1 MLRTL
6 LHRPIAVTMSLIAI
20 VTLGVLAFQ
29 RIPMSLMPD
38 IDVPRIVV
46 QMSAQGSS
54 AREIEQQIVTPMRQQ
69 LSQVAGMKSIESTSR
84 TDAGVITLTFDPGS
98 DMSLLFIE
106 VNEKIDRAM
115 SNMPKELERPK
126 AMKIG
131 AMDIPAFYVDITG
144 GKPEQTSRL
153 VRNVISKRIEQL
165 PEVAMVDYSGMVGT
179 QITILPDELKMR
191 ALGISNSDIE
201 NLISQNNIVLS
212 ALSVRNGIYRYSIH
226 FDSQIIS
233 VHDIEDLYL
242 QTEGRLIQLKDICK
256 VEETAAERKGIVTS
270 NGENA
275 ITMAV
280 IKQSD
285 AQMSSLQNK
294 VDTLMAQLGNDYPEL
309 KFNITRDQTQLLSYS
324 MNNLEWNLVLG
335 IIMASVVLFLFIG
348 GWRLPLLVVIS
359 IPLSLILTLLCFY
372 LLGISLNIISL
383 SGLILGVGMIVD
395 NAIIVIDNIRQKSP
409 QGPSPRPLPSPPEG
423 SRRFSISEY
432 VSGRG
437 KSQFSCGEP
446 SVGSSLPTGEGG
458 GRGTS
463 FIISA
468 VHEVIMP
475 MLSSV
480 LTTCSVFIP
489 LIFLSGTA
497 GALFYDQAMG
507 ISIALFCSL
516 AVASMVVPVYY
527 FLLCKND
534 NSQKTKEE
542 RRKVNDWLTR
552 YYERGMKFTLRH
564 AKQMVVFFSLCI
576 VIIVV
581 LFPFLR
587 KERMPEIAHDDAL
600 VTIDWNAGIT
610 PEENNRRMSEVL
622 KEIKPLTESST
633 VMVGGQDFVLSH
645 TKNITSSEAVCYVKC
660 SSADELEK
668 ATDKLKQYIA
678 THYPKAMVESGL
690 AANIFDM
697 IFSTDEPD
705 LQIRLHKREG
715 GRPAVEMTQMMTD
728 SLRAR
733 FPQLGIQPVSTEMYM
748 KYVTDAEQMAYY
760 KISYQQ
766 LYSRIREL
774 LGTNSIFDISSGG
787 ENVPV
792 IIGSNSRDA
801 SVLLSNTIRNTD
813 GIEIPISYLVKEQ
826 RANDY
831 KHLFASNEGEYSVI
845 NIEKAG
851 DSELK
856 AVMDYVETVVDH
868 NDKLMASFV
877 GGYFSSRT
885 MIGELVMVLIV
896 ALLLLYFI
904 LAAQFESMLQPMII
918 LVEVVVD
925 VALVMFAIWIAGE
938 SLNIMSMIGMVVMCG
953 IIINDSILKVDTI
966 NRLYRSVEK
975 PGRLSLLKAIMVA
988 GHRRLKPIVMTSL
1001 TTVLA
1006 IMPFLHRGD
1015 MGSAL
1020 QFPLSFAII
1029 VGMIVGTLVS
1039 LFFVPLVYYLL
1050 YRKR

>member
-20 VTLGVLAFQ
+20 VTLGILAIQ
-29 RIPMSLMPD
+29 RIPVSLMPD

-69 LSQVAGMKSIESTSR
+69 LSQVAGLKSIESTSR
-84 TDAGVITLTFDPGS
+84 TDAGVVTLSFDPGS

-115 SNMPKELERPK
+115 SYLPKDLERPK

-131 AMDIPAFYVDITG
+131 AMDIPAFYVDVTG

-153 VRNVISKRIEQL
+153 VRNVICKRIEQL

-179 QITILPDELKMR
+179 QITIQPDESRMR

-201 NLISQNNIVLS
+201 KAISDNNIVLA
-212 ALSVRNGIYRYSIH
+212 ALSVRDGIYRYSIH

-233 VHDIEDLYL
+233 VHDIENIYL
-242 QTEGRLIQLKDICK
+242 QIEGRLLQLKDICK
-256 VEETAAERKGIVTS
+256 VEESAAERKGMVTS
-270 NGENA
+270 DGNNA

-285 AQMSSLQNK
+285 AQMSSLQNR
-294 VDTLMAQLGNDYPEL
+294 VDTLMSDLGKDYPEL

-372 LLGISLNIISL
+372 LMGISLNIISL

-395 NAIIVIDNIRQKSP
+395 NAIIVIDNIRQK
-409 QGPSPRPLPSPPEG
+409 
-423 SRRFSISEY
+423 
-432 VSGRG
+432 G
-437 KSQFSCGEP
+437 K
-446 SVGSSLPTGEGG
+446 T
-458 GRGTS
+458 TDDN
-463 FIISA
+463 IINA
-468 VHEVIMP
+468 VKEVFMP

-516 AVASMVVPVYY
+516 AVAALVVPVYY
-527 FLLCKND
+527 FLLCKKD
-534 NSQKTKEE
+534 KSQRSKDECQIK
-542 RRKVNDWLTR
+542 KINIWLTC
-552 YYERGMKFTLRH
+552 YYEKGMRFTLRH
-564 AKQMVVFFSLCI
+564 AKQMLVGFSICI
-576 VIIVV
+576 VAIII

-610 PEENNRRMSEVL
+610 PEENNRRMTELL
-622 KEIKPLTESST
+622 KEVKPLTETST
-633 VMVGGQDFVLSH
+633 TMVGGQDFILSH
-645 TKNITSSEAVCYVKC
+645 TKNITSSEAVCYIKC
-660 SSADELEK
+660 KSAEELDDATEK
-668 ATDKLKQYIA
+668 MQGYIEK
-678 THYPKAMVESGL
+678 HYPNAKIETGL

-697 IFSTDEPD
+697 IFSTEEPD
-705 LQIRLHKREG
+705 LQVRLHRRDG
-715 GRPAVEMTQMMTD
+715 GRPAVELTRMVTD

-733 FPQLGIQPVSTEMYM
+733 FPQLGIQPVSTETYM
-748 KYVTDAEQMAYY
+748 KYTSDAEQMAYY
-760 KISYQQ
+760 KVSYQQ
-766 LYSRIREL
+766 LYSRLKEL
-774 LGTNSIFDISSGG
+774 LGNNSIYDINSGG
-787 ENVPV
+787 ESVPV
-792 IIGSNSRDA
+792 VIGSNSRDA
-801 SVLLSNTIRNTD
+801 KVLLSNTIRNAD
-813 GIEIPISYLVKEQ
+813 GIEIPISYLVREQ
-826 RANDY
+826 RADDY
-831 KHLFASNEGEYSVI
+831 KHLYASDEGEFSVI
-845 NIEKAG
+845 NIDKAE
-851 DSELK
+851 DSEVK
-856 AVMDYVETVVDH
+856 DVIAYVTSLA
-868 NDKLMASFV
+868 DKDKNGKLQASFV
-877 GGYFSSRT
+877 GSYFSSRS
-885 MIGELVMVLIV
+885 MIGELVMVLVV

-904 LAAQFESMLQPMII
+904 LAAQFESLVQPMII

-925 VALVMFAIWIAGE
+925 VALVLFAMWLAGE

-966 NRLYRSVEK
+966 NRLYRSVENPQK
-975 PGRLSLLKAIMVA
+975 HTLLKAIMVA

-1001 TTVLA
+1001 TTILA
-1006 IMPFLHRGD
+1006 IVPFLHRGD

-1029 VGMIVGTLVS
+1029 VGMIVGTMVS

>member
-29 RIPMSLMPD
+29 RIPVSLMPD

-54 AREIEQQIVTPMRQQ
+54 AREIEQEIVSPMRQQ
-69 LSQVAGMKSIESTSR
+69 LSQVSGLKSIESTSR
-84 TDAGVITLTFDPGS
+84 TDAGIVTLTFDPGS

-115 SNMPKELERPK
+115 SNMPKEMERPK

-131 AMDIPAFYVDITG
+131 AMDIPAFYVDVTG

-179 QITILPDELKMR
+179 QITIMPDELKMQ

-201 NLISQNNIVLS
+201 KAISDNNIVLA
-212 ALSVRNGIYRYSIH
+212 ALSVRDGIYRYSIH

-233 VHDIEDLYL
+233 VHDIEDIYL
-242 QTEGRLIQLKDICK
+242 QIEGRLLQLKDICK
-256 VEETAAERKGIVTS
+256 VEESAAERKGIVTS
-270 NGENA
+270 DGNNA

-285 AQMSSLQNK
+285 AQMSSLQNR
-294 VDTLMAQLGNDYPEL
+294 VDTLMSDLGKDYPEL

-324 MNNLEWNLVLG
+324 MDNLEWNLVLG

-372 LLGISLNIISL
+372 LMGISLNIISL

-395 NAIIVIDNIRQKSP
+395 NAIIVIDNIRQK
-409 QGPSPRPLPSPPEG
+409 
-423 SRRFSISEY
+423 
-432 VSGRG
+432 G
-437 KSQFSCGEP
+437 KA
-446 SVGSSLPTGEGG
+446 TDDN
-458 GRGTS
+458 
-463 FIISA
+463 IINA
-468 VHEVIMP
+468 VKEVFMP

-516 AVASMVVPVYY
+516 AVAALVVPVYY
-527 FLLCKND
+527 FLLCKKD
-534 NSQKTKEE
+534 KSQRSKVKSQSKEI
-542 RRKVNDWLTR
+542 NIWLTC
-552 YYERGMKFTLRH
+552 YYEKGMRFTLRH
-564 AKQMVVFFSLCI
+564 AKQMLVGFSICI
-576 VIIVV
+576 VAIIV

-610 PEENNRRMSEVL
+610 PEENNRRMTELL
-622 KEIKPLTESST
+622 KEVKPLTETST
-633 VMVGGQDFVLSH
+633 TMVGGQDFILSH
-645 TKNITSSEAVCYVKC
+645 TKNITSSEAVCYIKC
-660 SSADELEK
+660 KSAEELDDATEK
-668 ATDKLKQYIA
+668 MQGYIEK
-678 THYPKAMVESGL
+678 HYPNAKIETGL

-697 IFSTDEPD
+697 IFSTEEPD
-705 LQIRLHKREG
+705 LQVRLHRRDG
-715 GRPAVEMTQMMTD
+715 GRPAVELTRMVTD

-733 FPQLGIQPVSTEMYM
+733 FPQLGIQPVSTETYM
-748 KYVTDAEQMAYY
+748 KYTSDAEQMAYY
-760 KISYQQ
+760 KVSYQQ
-766 LYSRIREL
+766 LYSRLKEL
-774 LGTNSIFDISSGG
+774 LGNNSIYDINSGG
-787 ENVPV
+787 ESVPV
-792 IIGSNSRDA
+792 VIGSNSRDA
-801 SVLLSNTIRNTD
+801 KVLLSNTIRNTD
-813 GIEIPISYLVKEQ
+813 GIEIPISYLVREQ
-826 RANDY
+826 RADDY
-831 KHLFASNEGEYSVI
+831 KHLYASDEGEFSVI
-845 NIEKAG
+845 NIDKAE
-851 DSELK
+851 DSEVK
-856 AVMDYVETVVDH
+856 DVIAYVTSLA
-868 NDKLMASFV
+868 DKDKNGKLQASFV
-877 GGYFSSRT
+877 GSYFSSRS
-885 MIGELVMVLIV
+885 MIGELVMVLVV

-904 LAAQFESMLQPMII
+904 LAAQFESLVQPMII

-925 VALVMFAIWIAGE
+925 VALVLFAVWLAGE

-966 NRLYRSVEK
+966 NRLYRSVENPQK
-975 PGRLSLLKAIMVA
+975 HTLLKAIMVA

-1001 TTVLA
+1001 TTILA
-1006 IMPFLHRGD
+1006 IVPFLHRGD

-1029 VGMIVGTLVS
+1029 VGMIVGTMVS

>member
-29 RIPMSLMPD
+29 RIPVSLMPD

-46 QMSAQGSS
+46 QMPAQGSS
-54 AREIEQQIVTPMRQQ
+54 AREIEQQMVSPMRQQ
-69 LSQVAGMKSIESTSR
+69 LSQVAGLKRIESTSR

-115 SNMPKELERPK
+115 SYMPKEMERPK

-131 AMDIPAFYVDITG
+131 AMDIPAFYVDVIG

-201 NLISQNNIVLS
+201 KVISDNNIVLT
-212 ALSVRNGIYRYSIH
+212 ALTVRDGIYRYSIH
-226 FDSQIIS
+226 FDSQVVS
-233 VHDIEDLYL
+233 ARDIEDIYL
-242 QTEGRLIQLKDICK
+242 QKEGRLMQVKDICK
-256 VEETAAERKGIVTS
+256 VEESAQTRKGIVTS
-270 NGENA
+270 DGHNA

-285 AQMSSLQNK
+285 AQMSSLQDR
-294 VDTLMAQLGNDYPEL
+294 VDTLMSDLGKDYPEL
-309 KFNITRDQTQLLSYS
+309 EFKITRDQTQLLSYS

-335 IIMASVVLFLFIG
+335 IVMASVVLFLFIG
-348 GWRLPLLVVIS
+348 GWRLTLLVVIS

-372 LLGISLNIISL
+372 LMGISLNIISL

-395 NAIIVIDNIRQKSP
+395 NAIIVIDNIRQK
-409 QGPSPRPLPSPPEG
+409 GLA
-423 SRRFSISEY
+423 
-432 VSGRG
+432 
-437 KSQFSCGEP
+437 
-446 SVGSSLPTGEGG
+446 TDDN
-458 GRGTS
+458 
-463 FIISA
+463 IIDA
-468 VHEVIMP
+468 VKEVIMP

-516 AVASMVVPVYY
+516 AVAALVVPVYY
-527 FLLCKND
+527 FILCKKHEMLSKKKSSIADKLNIIF
-534 NSQKTKEE
+534 
-542 RRKVNDWLTR
+542 TR
-552 YYERGMKFTLRH
+552 YYENGMRYTLRH
-564 AKQMVVFFSLCI
+564 GKQMLVFFSVCI
-576 VIIVV
+576 VAIVM
-581 LFPFLR
+581 LFPYLR

-610 PEENNRRMSEVL
+610 PEENNRRMAELL
-622 KEIKPLTESST
+622 KEVKPFVETST
-633 VMVGGQDFVLSH
+633 IMVGGQDFILSH
-645 TKNITSSEAVCYVKC
+645 TKNITSSEAVCYLKC
-660 SSADELEK
+660 KSADGLGE
-668 ATDKLKQYIA
+668 ATRKMRIYIS
-678 THYPKAMVESGL
+678 TYYPNAKIEAGL

-697 IFSTDEPD
+697 IFSTEEPD
-705 LQIRLHKREG
+705 LQVRLHRRDG
-715 GRPAVEMTQMMTD
+715 GRPAVELTKMVTD
-728 SLRAR
+728 SLRAH
-733 FPQLGIQPVSTEMYM
+733 FPQLGVQPVSTEVYM
-748 KYVTDAEQMAYY
+748 KYTAEAEQMAYY
-760 KISYQQ
+760 KVSYQQ
-766 LYSRIREL
+766 LYARLKEL
-774 LGTNSIFDISSGG
+774 LGSNSIYDINSGG

-792 IIGSNSRDA
+792 VIGNDSKDA
-801 SVLLSNTIRNTD
+801 KVLLSNTIRNTD
-813 GIEIPISYLVKEQ
+813 SIDVPISYLVREQ
-826 RANDY
+826 RTDDY
-831 KHLFASNEGEYSVI
+831 KLLYASSEGEFSAI
-845 NIEKAG
+845 NIDKAE
-851 DSELK
+851 DSE
-856 AVMDYVETVVDH
+856 VRDVVTYVTSLVDH
-868 NDKLMASFV
+868 DKNGKLQASFV

-885 MIGELVMVLIV
+885 MIGELVMVLVV

-904 LAAQFESMLQPMII
+904 LAAQFESLIQPMII

-925 VALVMFAIWIAGE
+925 IALVLFAVWVVGE

-966 NRLYRSVEK
+966 NRLNRSVEK
-975 PGRLSLLKAIMVA
+975 SNRHTLIKAILVA

-1006 IMPFLHRGD
+1006 IVPFLHRGD

-1029 VGMIVGTLVS
+1029 VGMIVGTMVS

>member
-20 VTLGVLAFQ
+20 VTLGVIAFQ
-29 RIPMSLMPD
+29 RIPVSLMPD

-54 AREIEQQIVTPMRQQ
+54 AREIEQKIVTPMRQQ
-69 LSQVAGMKSIESTSR
+69 LSQVAGLKSIESTSR
-84 TDAGVITLTFDPGS
+84 TDAGVVTLTFDPGS
-98 DMSLLFIE
+98 DMSLIFIE

-115 SNMPKELERPK
+115 SNMPKDMERPK

-131 AMDIPAFYVDITG
+131 AMDIPAFYVDVTG

-153 VRNVISKRIEQL
+153 VRNVISKRLEQL

-179 QITILPDELKMR
+179 QITILPDESKMM

-201 NLISQNNIVLS
+201 KAISDNNIVLA
-212 ALSVRNGIYRYSIH
+212 ALSVRDGIYRYSIH
-226 FDSQIIS
+226 FDSQIVS
-233 VHDIEDLYL
+233 VHDIEDIYL
-242 QTEGRLIQLKDICK
+242 RIEGRLLQLKDICK

-270 NGENA
+270 DGNNA

-285 AQMSSLQNK
+285 AQMNSLQNR
-294 VDTLMAQLGNDYPEL
+294 VDTLMSDLSKDYPEL
-309 KFNITRDQTQLLSYS
+309 KFKITRDQTQLLSYS

-335 IIMASVVLFLFIG
+335 IVMASVVLFLFIG

-372 LLGISLNIISL
+372 LIGISLNIISL

-395 NAIIVIDNIRQKSP
+395 NAIIVIDNIRQK
-409 QGPSPRPLPSPPEG
+409 
-423 SRRFSISEY
+423 
-432 VSGRG
+432 G
-437 KSQFSCGEP
+437 KA
-446 SVGSSLPTGEGG
+446 TDDN
-458 GRGTS
+458 
-463 FIISA
+463 IINA
-468 VHEVIMP
+468 VREVFMP

-516 AVASMVVPVYY
+516 AVAALVVPVYY
-527 FLLCKND
+527 FHLCKKVKGQRSKGKRQ
-534 NSQKTKEE
+534 SQKINTC
-542 RRKVNDWLTR
+542 LTR
-552 YYERGMKFTLRH
+552 YYEYGMQFTLRY
-564 AKQMVVFFSLCI
+564 ARQMLVFFSACVL
-576 VIIVV
+576 IIIV

-600 VTIDWNAGIT
+600 ITIDWNAGIT
-610 PEENNRRMSEVL
+610 PEENNRRMAEVL
-622 KEIKPLTESST
+622 KEAKPFVEST
-633 VMVGGQDFVLSH
+633 TLMVGGQEFILSH
-645 TKNITSSEAVCYVKC
+645 TKNITSSEAVCYVK
-660 SSADELEK
+660 SASEEELEK
-668 ATDKLKQYIA
+668 AIEKIHQHIA
-678 THYPKAMVESGL
+678 SHYPDAKVENGL

-697 IFSTDEPD
+697 IFSTEEPD
-705 LQIRLHKREG
+705 LQVRLHKRDG
-715 GRPAVEMTQMMTD
+715 GRPAVEHTCMVTD

-733 FPQLGIQPVSTEMYM
+733 FPELGIQPVSTEMYM
-748 KYVTDAEQMAYY
+748 KYTSDAEQMAYY
-760 KISYQQ
+760 KVTYQQ
-766 LYSRIREL
+766 LYSRLREL
-774 LGTNSIFDISSGG
+774 LGTNSIYDINSGG
-787 ENVPV
+787 ESVPV
-792 IIGSNSRDA
+792 IIGSNSKDA
-801 SVLLSNTIRNTD
+801 KILLGNTIRNAD
-813 GIEIPISYLVKEQ
+813 GIDIPISYLVREQ
-826 RANDY
+826 RADDY
-831 KHLFASNEGEYSVI
+831 KHLYASDEGEFSVI
-845 NIEKAG
+845 NIEKAK
-851 DSELK
+851 DSEIK
-856 AVMDYVETVVDH
+856 DVMAYVTSLV
-868 NDKLMASFV
+868 NKDKKGRLQASFT

-904 LAAQFESMLQPMII
+904 HAAQFESLVQPVII

-925 VALVMFAIWIAGE
+925 VALVLIAVWLAGE

-953 IIINDSILKVDTI
+953 IILNDSILKVDTI
-966 NRLYRSVEK
+966 NHIYRSVPNPQK
-975 PGRLSLLKAIMVA
+975 HTLLKAIMVA

-1006 IMPFLHRGD
+1006 IVPFLHRGD

-1029 VGMIVGTLVS
+1029 VGMIVGTMVS
-1039 LFFVPLVYYLL
+1039 LFFVPLIYYLL

>member
-20 VTLGVLAFQ
+20 VILGVLAFQ
-29 RIPMSLMPD
+29 RIPVSLMPD

-54 AREIEQQIVTPMRQQ
+54 AREIEKEIVTPMRLQ
-69 LSQVAGMKSIESTSR
+69 LSQVSGLKSIESTSR
-84 TDAGVITLTFDPGS
+84 TDAGVVTLTFDPGS

-115 SNMPKELERPK
+115 SYLPKEMERPK

-131 AMDIPAFYVDITG
+131 AMDIPAFYVDVTG

-179 QITILPDELKMR
+179 QITIMPDELKMQ

-201 NLISQNNIVLS
+201 KAISDNNIVLA
-212 ALSVRNGIYRYSIH
+212 ALSVRDGIYRYSIH

-233 VHDIEDLYL
+233 VHDIEDIYL
-242 QTEGRLIQLKDICK
+242 QIEGRLLQLKDICK
-256 VEETAAERKGIVTS
+256 VEESAAERKGIVTS
-270 NGENA
+270 DGNNA

-285 AQMSSLQNK
+285 AQMSSLQDR
-294 VDTLMAQLGNDYPEL
+294 VDTLMSDFGKDYPEL

-335 IIMASVVLFLFIG
+335 VIMASVVLFLFIG

-372 LLGISLNIISL
+372 LMGISLNIISL

-395 NAIIVIDNIRQKSP
+395 NAIIVIDNIRQK
-409 QGPSPRPLPSPPEG
+409 
-423 SRRFSISEY
+423 
-432 VSGRG
+432 G
-437 KSQFSCGEP
+437 KTTDDN
-446 SVGSSLPTGEGG
+446 V
-458 GRGTS
+458 
-463 FIISA
+463 INA
-468 VHEVIMP
+468 VKEVIMP

-516 AVASMVVPVYY
+516 AVAALVLPVYY
-527 FLLCKND
+527 FLLCKRHKAVSENT
-534 NSQKTKEE
+534 NS
-542 RRKVNDWLTR
+542 RADRLNALLTQ
-552 YYERGMKFTLRH
+552 YYEYGMRFTLRH
-564 AKQMVVFFSLCI
+564 GRQMLVFFAIC
-576 VIIVV
+576 VVVIVV

-610 PEENNRRMSEVL
+610 PEENNRRMSELL
-622 KEIKPLTESST
+622 KEVKPLIETST
-633 VMVGGQDFVLSH
+633 SMVGGQDFILSH
-645 TKNITSSEAVCYVKC
+645 TKNITSSEAVCYLKC
-660 SSADELEK
+660 KSAEELDDATEK
-668 ATDKLKQYIA
+668 MRNYIGK
-678 THYPKAMVESGL
+678 HYPNAKIETGL

-697 IFSTDEPD
+697 IFSTEEPD
-705 LQIRLHKREG
+705 LQVRLHKRDG
-715 GRPAVEMTQMMTD
+715 GRPDVELTRMVTD

-733 FPQLGIQPVSTEMYM
+733 FPQLGIQPVSTEVYM
-748 KYVTDAEQMAYY
+748 KYTSDAEQMAYY
-760 KISYQQ
+760 KVSYQQ
-766 LYSRIREL
+766 LYSRLKEL
-774 LGTNSIFDISSGG
+774 LGTNSIYDINSGG
-787 ENVPV
+787 ESVPV
-792 IIGSNSRDA
+792 VIGGNSKDA
-801 SVLLSNTIRNTD
+801 KVLLSNTIRNTD
-813 GIEIPISYLVKEQ
+813 GIEIPISYLVREL
-826 RANDY
+826 RADDY
-831 KHLFASNEGEYSVI
+831 KHLYASDEGEFSII
-845 NIEKAG
+845 NIDKAE
-851 DSELK
+851 DSEVK
-856 AVMDYVETVVDH
+856 DVMTYVTSLVD
-868 NDKLMASFV
+868 NDRKGKLQASFV
-877 GGYFSSRT
+877 GSYFSSRT
-885 MIGELVMVLIV
+885 MIGELVMVLVV

-904 LAAQFESMLQPMII
+904 LAAQFESLIQPMII

-925 VALVMFAIWIAGE
+925 VALVLLAIWLAGE

-966 NRLYRSVEK
+966 NRLYRSVENPQK
-975 PGRLSLLKAIMVA
+975 HSLLKAIIVA

-1006 IMPFLHRGD
+1006 IVPFLHRGD

-1029 VGMIVGTLVS
+1029 VGMIVGTMVS

>member
-29 RIPMSLMPD
+29 RIPVSLMPD

-54 AREIEQQIVTPMRQQ
+54 AREIEKEIVTPMRQQ
-69 LSQVAGMKSIESTSR
+69 LSQVAGLKSIESTSR
-84 TDAGVITLTFDPGS
+84 TDAGVVTLTFDPGS

-115 SNMPKELERPK
+115 SYMPKDMERPK

-131 AMDIPAFYVDITG
+131 AMDIPAFYVDVTG

-201 NLISQNNIVLS
+201 KAISANNIVLG
-212 ALSVRNGIYRYSIH
+212 ALSVRDGIYHYSIH
-226 FDSQIIS
+226 FDSQILS
-233 VHDIEDLYL
+233 VNDIENIYL
-242 QTEGRLIQLKDICK
+242 QIEGRILQLKDICK

-270 NGENA
+270 DGNNA

-285 AQMSSLQNK
+285 AQMSSLQNR
-294 VDTLMAQLGNDYPEL
+294 VDTLMSDLGIEYPEL

-335 IIMASVVLFLFIG
+335 IIMASVVLFIFIG

-372 LLGISLNIISL
+372 LIGISLNIISL

-395 NAIIVIDNIRQKSP
+395 NAIIVIDNIRQK
-409 QGPSPRPLPSPPEG
+409 GLA
-423 SRRFSISEY
+423 
-432 VSGRG
+432 
-437 KSQFSCGEP
+437 
-446 SVGSSLPTGEGG
+446 TDDN
-458 GRGTS
+458 
-463 FIISA
+463 IINA
-468 VHEVIMP
+468 VKEVIMP

-516 AVASMVVPVYY
+516 AVAALVVPVYY
-527 FLLCKND
+527 FLLCKKD
-534 NSQKTKEE
+534 KELKIKGKSQK
-542 RRKVNDWLTR
+542 VNTWLTQ
-552 YYERGMKFTLRH
+552 YYEYGMRFTLRH
-564 AKQMVVFFSLCI
+564 AKQMLVFFSACLL
-576 VIIVV
+576 VIIV

-587 KERMPEIAHDDAL
+587 KERMPEISHNDAL

-610 PEENNRRMSEVL
+610 PEENNRRMTEVL
-622 KEIKPLTESST
+622 KEAKPFIETTTL
-633 VMVGGQDFVLSH
+633 MVGGQDFVLSH
-645 TKNITSSEAVCYVKC
+645 TKNITSNEAVCYLKC
-660 SSADELEK
+660 HSEDNLEK
-668 ATDKLKQYIA
+668 ATEKIRQYIA
-678 THYPKAMVESGL
+678 SHYPKAKVENGL

-697 IFSTDEPD
+697 IFSTEEPD
-705 LQIRLHKREG
+705 LQVRLHKRDG
-715 GRPAVEMTQMMTD
+715 GRPAIEQTRMVTD
-728 SLRAR
+728 SLRAH

-748 KYVTDAEQMAYY
+748 KFTSDAEQMAYY
-760 KISYQQ
+760 KVTYQQ
-766 LYSRIREL
+766 LHLRLKEL
-774 LGTNSIFDISSGG
+774 LGTNSIYDINSGG
-787 ENVPV
+787 ESVPV
-792 IIGSNSRDA
+792 IIGSDSKDA
-801 SVLLSNTIRNTD
+801 KILLSNTIRNTD
-813 GIEIPISYLVKEQ
+813 GTDIPISYLVREQ
-826 RANDY
+826 RADDY
-831 KHLFASNEGEYSVI
+831 KYLYASDEGEFSVI
-845 NIEKAG
+845 NIEKAK
-851 DSELK
+851 DAEIK
-856 AVMDYVETVVDH
+856 DVMAYVTTLVDK
-868 NDKLMASFV
+868 NKNGKLQVSFV
-877 GGYFSSRT
+877 GSYFSSRA
-885 MIGELVMVLIV
+885 MIGELVMVLVV

-904 LAAQFESMLQPMII
+904 LAAQFESLLQPMII

-925 VALVMFAIWIAGE
+925 VALVLFAVWVAGE
-938 SLNIMSMIGMVVMCG
+938 SLNIMSMIGIVVMCG

-966 NRLYRSVEK
+966 NHLYRGVSSPQK
-975 PGRLSLLKAIMVA
+975 HTLLRAIIVA

-1001 TTVLA
+1001 TTILA
-1006 IMPFLHRGD
+1006 IVPFLHRGD

-1029 VGMIVGTLVS
+1029 VGMIVGTMVS

>member
-1 MLRTL
+1 
-6 LHRPIAVTMSLIAI
+6 
-20 VTLGVLAFQ
+20 
-29 RIPMSLMPD
+29 MPD

-46 QMSAQGSS
+46 QMSAQGCS
-54 AREIEQQIVTPMRQQ
+54 AREIEQKIVTPMRQQ
-69 LSQVAGMKSIESTSR
+69 LSQVAGLKSIESTSR
-84 TDAGVITLTFDPGS
+84 TDAGVVTLTFDPGS

-115 SNMPKELERPK
+115 SNMPKEMERPK

-131 AMDIPAFYVDITG
+131 AMDIPAFYVDVTG

-153 VRNVISKRIEQL
+153 VRNVISKRFEQL

-179 QITILPDELKMR
+179 QITILPDESRMM

-201 NLISQNNIVLS
+201 KAISDNNIVLA
-212 ALSVRNGIYRYSIH
+212 ALSVHNGIYRYSIH
-226 FDSQIIS
+226 FDSQIVS
-233 VHDIEDLYL
+233 VHDIENIYL
-242 QTEGRLIQLKDICK
+242 RIEGRLLQLKDICK

-270 NGENA
+270 DGNNA

-285 AQMSSLQNK
+285 AQMSSLQNR
-294 VDTLMAQLGNDYPEL
+294 VDTFMSDLGKDYPEL
-309 KFNITRDQTQLLSYS
+309 KFKVTRDQTQLLSYS

-335 IIMASVVLFLFIG
+335 IIMASVVLFIFIG

-372 LLGISLNIISL
+372 LIGISLNIISL

-395 NAIIVIDNIRQKSP
+395 NAIIVIDNIRQK
-409 QGPSPRPLPSPPEG
+409 
-423 SRRFSISEY
+423 
-432 VSGRG
+432 G
-437 KSQFSCGEP
+437 KA
-446 SVGSSLPTGEGG
+446 TDDN
-458 GRGTS
+458 
-463 FIISA
+463 IINA
-468 VHEVIMP
+468 VREVFMP

-516 AVASMVVPVYY
+516 AVAALVVPVYY
-527 FLLCKND
+527 FLLCKKGQRSKVEGQRSKD
-534 NSQKTKEE
+534 EGLRSKGEGKSQKI
-542 RRKVNDWLTR
+542 NAWLTR
-552 YYERGMKFTLRH
+552 YYEYGMRFTLRH
-564 AKQMVVFFSLCI
+564 ARQMLMFFSACVL
-576 VIIVV
+576 VIIV

-600 VTIDWNAGIT
+600 ITIDWNAGIT
-610 PEENNRRMSEVL
+610 PEENNRRMAEVL
-622 KEIKPLTESST
+622 KEAKPFVEST
-633 VMVGGQDFVLSH
+633 TLMVGGQDFILSH
-645 TKNITSSEAVCYVKC
+645 TRNITSSEAVCYVK
-660 SSADELEK
+660 SASEDDLEK
-668 ATDKLKQYIA
+668 AMDKIHLFIA
-678 THYPKAMVESGL
+678 SHYPDAKVENGL

-697 IFSTDEPD
+697 IFSTEEPD
-705 LQIRLHKREG
+705 LQVRLHKRDG
-715 GRPAVEMTQMMTD
+715 GRPSVEHTCMVTD

-748 KYVTDAEQMAYY
+748 KYTSDAEQMAYY
-760 KISYQQ
+760 KVTYQQ
-766 LYSRIREL
+766 LYSRLREL
-774 LGTNSIFDISSGG
+774 LGTNSIYDINSGG
-787 ENVPV
+787 ESVPV
-792 IIGSNSRDA
+792 IIGSNSKDA
-801 SVLLSNTIRNTD
+801 KVLLSNTIRNAD
-813 GIEIPISYLVKEQ
+813 GIDIPISYLVREQ
-826 RANDY
+826 RADDY
-831 KHLFASNEGEYSVI
+831 KHLYASDEGEFSII
-845 NIEKAG
+845 NIEKAK
-851 DSELK
+851 DSEIK
-856 AVMDYVETVVDH
+856 DVMAYVTSLVDK
-868 NDKLMASFV
+868 DKNGSIQASFT

-904 LAAQFESMLQPMII
+904 LAAQFESLVQPIII

-925 VALVMFAIWIAGE
+925 VALVLIAVWLAGE

-966 NRLYRSVEK
+966 NHLYHSVPN
-975 PGRLSLLKAIMVA
+975 PGKHTLLRAIMVA

-1006 IMPFLHRGD
+1006 IVPFLHRGD

-1029 VGMIVGTLVS
+1029 VGMIVGTMVS

>member
-20 VTLGVLAFQ
+20 VTLGILAIQ
-29 RIPMSLMPD
+29 RIPVSLMPD

-69 LSQVAGMKSIESTSR
+69 LSQVAGLKSIESTSR
-84 TDAGVITLTFDPGS
+84 TDAGVVTLSFDPGS

-115 SNMPKELERPK
+115 SYLPKDLERPK

-131 AMDIPAFYVDITG
+131 AMDIPAFYVDVTG

-153 VRNVISKRIEQL
+153 VRNVICKRIEQL

-179 QITILPDELKMR
+179 QITILPDESRMK

-201 NLISQNNIVLS
+201 KAISDNNIVLA
-212 ALSVRNGIYRYSIH
+212 ALSVRDGIYRYSIH

-233 VHDIEDLYL
+233 VHDIENIYL
-242 QTEGRLIQLKDICK
+242 QIEGRLLQLKDICK
-256 VEETAAERKGIVTS
+256 VEESAAERKGMVTS
-270 NGENA
+270 DGNNA

-285 AQMSSLQNK
+285 AQMSSLQNR
-294 VDTLMAQLGNDYPEL
+294 VDTLMSDLVKDYPEL
-309 KFNITRDQTQLLSYS
+309 KFNFTRDQTQLLSYS
-324 MNNLEWNLVLG
+324 MSNLEWNLVLG
-335 IIMASVVLFLFIG
+335 IIMASVVLFFFIG

-372 LLGISLNIISL
+372 LIGISLNIISL

-395 NAIIVIDNIRQKSP
+395 NAIIVIDNIRQK
-409 QGPSPRPLPSPPEG
+409 
-423 SRRFSISEY
+423 
-432 VSGRG
+432 G
-437 KSQFSCGEP
+437 K
-446 SVGSSLPTGEGG
+446 T
-458 GRGTS
+458 TDDN
-463 FIISA
+463 IINA
-468 VHEVIMP
+468 VKEVIMP
-475 MLSSV
+475 MVSSV

-516 AVASMVVPVYY
+516 AVAALVVPVYY
-527 FLLCKND
+527 FLLCKKDKNQRSKD
-534 NSQKTKEE
+534 EGQSKKINI
-542 RRKVNDWLTR
+542 WLTC
-552 YYERGMKFTLRH
+552 YYEKGMRFTLRH
-564 AKQMVVFFSLCI
+564 AKQMLVGFSICI
-576 VIIVV
+576 VAIII

-610 PEENNRRMSEVL
+610 PEENNRRMTELL
-622 KEIKPLTESST
+622 KEVKPLTETST
-633 VMVGGQDFVLSH
+633 TMVGGQDFILSH
-645 TKNITSSEAVCYVKC
+645 TKNITSSEAVCYIKC
-660 SSADELEK
+660 KSAEELDDATEK
-668 ATDKLKQYIA
+668 MQGYIEK
-678 THYPKAMVESGL
+678 HYPNAKIETGL

-697 IFSTDEPD
+697 IFSTEEPD
-705 LQIRLHKREG
+705 LQVRLHRRDG
-715 GRPAVEMTQMMTD
+715 GRPDVELTRMVTD

-733 FPQLGIQPVSTEMYM
+733 FPQLGIQPVSTETYM
-748 KYVTDAEQMAYY
+748 KYTSDAEQMAYY
-760 KISYQQ
+760 KVSYQQ
-766 LYSRIREL
+766 LYSRLKEL
-774 LGTNSIFDISSGG
+774 LGNNSIYDINSGG
-787 ENVPV
+787 ESVPV
-792 IIGSNSRDA
+792 VIGSNSRDA
-801 SVLLSNTIRNTD
+801 KVLLSNTIRNTD
-813 GIEIPISYLVKEQ
+813 GIEIPISYLVREQ
-826 RANDY
+826 RADDY
-831 KHLFASNEGEYSVI
+831 KHLYASDEGEFSVI
-845 NIEKAG
+845 NIDKAE
-851 DSELK
+851 DSEVK
-856 AVMDYVETVVDH
+856 DVIAYVTSLA
-868 NDKLMASFV
+868 DKDKNGKLQASFV
-877 GGYFSSRT
+877 GSYFSSRS
-885 MIGELVMVLIV
+885 MIGELVMVLVV

-904 LAAQFESMLQPMII
+904 LAAQFESLVQPMII

-925 VALVMFAIWIAGE
+925 VALVLFAVWLAGE

-966 NRLYRSVEK
+966 NRLYRSVENPQK
-975 PGRLSLLKAIMVA
+975 HTLLKAIMVA

-1001 TTVLA
+1001 TTILA
-1006 IMPFLHRGD
+1006 IVPFLHRGD

-1029 VGMIVGTLVS
+1029 VGMIVGTMVS

>member
-20 VTLGVLAFQ
+20 VTLGILAIQ
-29 RIPMSLMPD
+29 RIPVSLMPD

-69 LSQVAGMKSIESTSR
+69 LSQVAGLKSIESTSR
-84 TDAGVITLTFDPGS
+84 TDAGVVTLSFDPGS

-115 SNMPKELERPK
+115 SYLPKDLERPK

-131 AMDIPAFYVDITG
+131 AMDIPAFYVDVTG

-153 VRNVISKRIEQL
+153 VRNVICKRIEQL

-179 QITILPDELKMR
+179 QITIQPDESRMR

-201 NLISQNNIVLS
+201 KAISNNNIVLA
-212 ALSVRNGIYRYSIH
+212 ALSVRDGIYRYSIH

-233 VHDIEDLYL
+233 VHDIENIYL
-242 QTEGRLIQLKDICK
+242 QIEGRLLQLKDICK
-256 VEETAAERKGIVTS
+256 VEESAAERKGIVTS
-270 NGENA
+270 DGNNA

-285 AQMSSLQNK
+285 AQMSSLQNR
-294 VDTLMAQLGNDYPEL
+294 VDTLMSDLVKDYPEL
-309 KFNITRDQTQLLSYS
+309 KFNVTRDQTQLLSYS
-324 MNNLEWNLVLG
+324 MSNLEWNLVLG
-335 IIMASVVLFLFIG
+335 IIMASVVLFFFIG
-348 GWRLPLLVVIS
+348 GWKLPLLVVIS

-372 LLGISLNIISL
+372 LIGISLNIISL

-395 NAIIVIDNIRQKSP
+395 NAIIVIDNIRQK
-409 QGPSPRPLPSPPEG
+409 
-423 SRRFSISEY
+423 
-432 VSGRG
+432 G
-437 KSQFSCGEP
+437 K
-446 SVGSSLPTGEGG
+446 T
-458 GRGTS
+458 TDDN
-463 FIISA
+463 IINA
-468 VHEVIMP
+468 VKEVIMP
-475 MLSSV
+475 MISSV

-516 AVASMVVPVYY
+516 AVAALVVPVYY
-527 FLLCKND
+527 FLLCKKD
-534 NSQKTKEE
+534 KSQRSKDEGQSK
-542 RRKVNDWLTR
+542 KINIWLTC
-552 YYERGMKFTLRH
+552 YYEKGMRFTLRH
-564 AKQMVVFFSLCI
+564 AKQMLVGFSICI
-576 VIIVV
+576 VAIII

-610 PEENNRRMSEVL
+610 PEENNRRMTELL
-622 KEIKPLTESST
+622 KEVKPLTETST
-633 VMVGGQDFVLSH
+633 TMVGGQDFILSH
-645 TKNITSSEAVCYVKC
+645 TKNITSSEAVCYIKC
-660 SSADELEK
+660 KSAEELDDATEK
-668 ATDKLKQYIA
+668 MQGYIEK
-678 THYPKAMVESGL
+678 HYPNAKIETGL

-697 IFSTDEPD
+697 IFSTEEPD
-705 LQIRLHKREG
+705 LQVRLHRRDG
-715 GRPAVEMTQMMTD
+715 GRPAVELTRMVTD

-733 FPQLGIQPVSTEMYM
+733 FPQLGIQPVSTETYM
-748 KYVTDAEQMAYY
+748 KYTSDAEQMAYY
-760 KISYQQ
+760 KVSYQQ
-766 LYSRIREL
+766 LYSRLKEL
-774 LGTNSIFDISSGG
+774 LGNNSIYDINSGG
-787 ENVPV
+787 ESVPV
-792 IIGSNSRDA
+792 VIGSNSRDA
-801 SVLLSNTIRNTD
+801 KVLLSNTIRNTD
-813 GIEIPISYLVKEQ
+813 GIEIPISYLVREQ
-826 RANDY
+826 RADDY
-831 KHLFASNEGEYSVI
+831 KHLYASDEGEFSVI
-845 NIEKAG
+845 NIDKAE
-851 DSELK
+851 DSEVK
-856 AVMDYVETVVDH
+856 DVIAYVTSLA
-868 NDKLMASFV
+868 DKDKNGKLQASFV
-877 GGYFSSRT
+877 GSYFSSRS
-885 MIGELVMVLIV
+885 MIGELVMVLVV

-904 LAAQFESMLQPMII
+904 LAAQFESLVQPMII

-925 VALVMFAIWIAGE
+925 VALVLFAVWLAGE

-966 NRLYRSVEK
+966 NRLYRSVENPQK
-975 PGRLSLLKAIMVA
+975 HTLLKAIMVA

-1001 TTVLA
+1001 TTILA
-1006 IMPFLHRGD
+1006 IVPFLHRGD

-1029 VGMIVGTLVS
+1029 VGMIVGTMVS

>member
-20 VTLGVLAFQ
+20 VTLGILAIQ
-29 RIPMSLMPD
+29 RIPVSLMPD

-69 LSQVAGMKSIESTSR
+69 LSQVAGLKSIESTSR
-84 TDAGVITLTFDPGS
+84 TDAGVVTLSFDPGS

-115 SNMPKELERPK
+115 SYLPKDLERPK

-131 AMDIPAFYVDITG
+131 AMDIPAFYVDVTG

-153 VRNVISKRIEQL
+153 VRNVICKRIEQL
-165 PEVAMVDYSGMVGT
+165 PEVAMVDYSGTVGT
-179 QITILPDELKMR
+179 QITIQPDESRMR

-201 NLISQNNIVLS
+201 KAISDNNIVLA
-212 ALSVRNGIYRYSIH
+212 ALSVRDGIYRYSIH

-233 VHDIEDLYL
+233 VHDIENIYL
-242 QTEGRLIQLKDICK
+242 QIEGRLLQLKDICK
-256 VEETAAERKGIVTS
+256 VEESAAERKGIVTS
-270 NGENA
+270 DGNNA

-285 AQMSSLQNK
+285 AQMSSLQNR
-294 VDTLMAQLGNDYPEL
+294 VDTLMSDLVKDYPEL
-309 KFNITRDQTQLLSYS
+309 KFNVTRDQTQLLSYS
-324 MNNLEWNLVLG
+324 MSNLEWNLVLG
-335 IIMASVVLFLFIG
+335 IIMASVVLFFFIG

-372 LLGISLNIISL
+372 LIGISLNIISL

-395 NAIIVIDNIRQKSP
+395 NAIIVIDNIRQK
-409 QGPSPRPLPSPPEG
+409 
-423 SRRFSISEY
+423 
-432 VSGRG
+432 G
-437 KSQFSCGEP
+437 K
-446 SVGSSLPTGEGG
+446 T
-458 GRGTS
+458 TDDN
-463 FIISA
+463 IINA
-468 VHEVIMP
+468 VKEVIMP
-475 MLSSV
+475 IISSV

-516 AVASMVVPVYY
+516 AVAALVVPVYY
-527 FLLCKND
+527 FLLCKKDKNQRSKD
-534 NSQKTKEE
+534 EGQSKKINI
-542 RRKVNDWLTR
+542 WLTC
-552 YYERGMKFTLRH
+552 YYEKGMRFTLRH
-564 AKQMVVFFSLCI
+564 AKQMLVGFSICI
-576 VIIVV
+576 VAIII

-610 PEENNRRMSEVL
+610 PEENNRRMTELL
-622 KEIKPLTESST
+622 KEVKPLTETST
-633 VMVGGQDFVLSH
+633 TMVGGQDFILSH
-645 TKNITSSEAVCYVKC
+645 TKNITSSEAVCYIKC
-660 SSADELEK
+660 KSAEELDDATEK
-668 ATDKLKQYIA
+668 MQGYIEK
-678 THYPKAMVESGL
+678 HYPNAKIETGL

-697 IFSTDEPD
+697 IFSTEEPD
-705 LQIRLHKREG
+705 LQVRLHRRDG
-715 GRPAVEMTQMMTD
+715 GRPAVELTRMVTD

-733 FPQLGIQPVSTEMYM
+733 FPRLGIQPVSTETYM
-748 KYVTDAEQMAYY
+748 KYTSDAEQMAYY
-760 KISYQQ
+760 KVSYQQ
-766 LYSRIREL
+766 LYSRLKEL
-774 LGTNSIFDISSGG
+774 LGNNSIYDINSGG
-787 ENVPV
+787 ESVPV
-792 IIGSNSRDA
+792 VIGSNSKDA
-801 SVLLSNTIRNTD
+801 KILLSNTIRNAD
-813 GIEIPISYLVKEQ
+813 GIEIPISYLVREQ
-826 RANDY
+826 RADDY
-831 KHLFASNEGEYSVI
+831 KHLYASDEGEFSVI
-845 NIEKAG
+845 NIDKAE
-851 DSELK
+851 DSEVK
-856 AVMDYVETVVDH
+856 DVIAYVTSLA
-868 NDKLMASFV
+868 DKDKNGKLQASFV
-877 GGYFSSRT
+877 GSYFSSRS
-885 MIGELVMVLIV
+885 MIGELVMVLVV

-904 LAAQFESMLQPMII
+904 LAAQFESLVQPMII

-925 VALVMFAIWIAGE
+925 VALVLFAVWLAGE

-966 NRLYRSVEK
+966 NRLYRSVENPQK
-975 PGRLSLLKAIMVA
+975 HTLLKAIMVA

-1001 TTVLA
+1001 TTILA
-1006 IMPFLHRGD
+1006 IVPFLHRGD

-1029 VGMIVGTLVS
+1029 VGMIVGTMVS

>member
-29 RIPMSLMPD
+29 RIPVSLMPD

-54 AREIEQQIVTPMRQQ
+54 AREIEQEIVSPMRQQ
-69 LSQVAGMKSIESTSR
+69 LSQVSGLKSIESTSR
-84 TDAGVITLTFDPGS
+84 TDAGIVTLTFDPGS

-115 SNMPKELERPK
+115 SNMPKEMERPK

-131 AMDIPAFYVDITG
+131 AMDIPAFYVDVTG

-153 VRNVISKRIEQL
+153 VRNVICKRIEQL
-165 PEVAMVDYSGMVGT
+165 PEVAMVDYSGTVGT
-179 QITILPDELKMR
+179 QITIQPDESRMR

-201 NLISQNNIVLS
+201 KAISDNNIVLA
-212 ALSVRNGIYRYSIH
+212 ALSVRDGIYRYSIH

-233 VHDIEDLYL
+233 VHDIENIYL
-242 QTEGRLIQLKDICK
+242 QIEGRLLQLKDICK

-270 NGENA
+270 DGNNA

-285 AQMSSLQNK
+285 AQMSSLQNR
-294 VDTLMAQLGNDYPEL
+294 VDTLISDLVKDYPEL
-309 KFNITRDQTQLLSYS
+309 KFNVTRDQTQLLSYS
-324 MNNLEWNLVLG
+324 MSNLEWNLVLG

-372 LLGISLNIISL
+372 LMGISLNIISL

-395 NAIIVIDNIRQKSP
+395 NAIIVIDNIRQK
-409 QGPSPRPLPSPPEG
+409 
-423 SRRFSISEY
+423 
-432 VSGRG
+432 GRA
-437 KSQFSCGEP
+437 
-446 SVGSSLPTGEGG
+446 TDDN
-458 GRGTS
+458 
-463 FIISA
+463 IINA
-468 VHEVIMP
+468 VKEVIMP

-516 AVASMVVPVYY
+516 AVAALVVPVYY
-527 FLLCKND
+527 FLLCKKD
-534 NSQKTKEE
+534 KSQRSKDEGQSK
-542 RRKVNDWLTR
+542 KINIWLTC
-552 YYERGMKFTLRH
+552 YYEKGMRFTLRH
-564 AKQMVVFFSLCI
+564 AKQMLVGFSICI
-576 VIIVV
+576 VAIII

-610 PEENNRRMSEVL
+610 PEENNRRMTELL
-622 KEIKPLTESST
+622 KEVKPLTETST
-633 VMVGGQDFVLSH
+633 TMVGGQDFILSH
-645 TKNITSSEAVCYVKC
+645 TKNITSSEAVCYIKC
-660 SSADELEK
+660 KSAEELDDATEK
-668 ATDKLKQYIA
+668 MQGYIEK
-678 THYPKAMVESGL
+678 HYSNAKIETGL

-697 IFSTDEPD
+697 IFSTEEPD
-705 LQIRLHKREG
+705 LQVRLHKRDG
-715 GRPAVEMTQMMTD
+715 GRPDVELTRMVTD
-728 SLRAR
+728 SLRAH
-733 FPQLGIQPVSTEMYM
+733 FPQLGIQPVSTETYM
-748 KYVTDAEQMAYY
+748 KYTSDAEQMAYY
-760 KISYQQ
+760 KVSYQQ
-766 LYSRIREL
+766 LYSRLKEL
-774 LGTNSIFDISSGG
+774 LGNNSIYDINSGG
-787 ENVPV
+787 ESVPV
-792 IIGSNSRDA
+792 VIGSNSKDA
-801 SVLLSNTIRNTD
+801 KILLSNTIRNAD
-813 GIEIPISYLVKEQ
+813 GIEIPISYLVREQ
-826 RANDY
+826 RADDY
-831 KHLFASNEGEYSVI
+831 KHLYASDEGEFSVI
-845 NIEKAG
+845 NIDKAE
-851 DSELK
+851 DSEVK
-856 AVMDYVETVVDH
+856 DVIAYVTSLA
-868 NDKLMASFV
+868 DKDKNGKLQASFV
-877 GGYFSSRT
+877 GSYFSSRS
-885 MIGELVMVLIV
+885 MIGELVMVLVV

-904 LAAQFESMLQPMII
+904 LAAQFESLVQPMII

-925 VALVMFAIWIAGE
+925 VALVLFAVWLAGE

-966 NRLYRSVEK
+966 NRLYRSVENPQK
-975 PGRLSLLKAIMVA
+975 HTLLKAIMVA

-1001 TTVLA
+1001 TTILA
-1006 IMPFLHRGD
+1006 IVPFLHRGD

-1029 VGMIVGTLVS
+1029 VGMIVGTMVS

>member
-29 RIPMSLMPD
+29 RIPVSLIPD

-54 AREIEQQIVTPMRQQ
+54 AREIEQEIVSPMRQQ
-69 LSQVAGMKSIESTSR
+69 LSQVSGLKSIESTSR
-84 TDAGVITLTFDPGS
+84 TDAGIVTLTFDPGS

-115 SNMPKELERPK
+115 SNMPKEMERPK

-131 AMDIPAFYVDITG
+131 AMDIPAFYVDVTG

-179 QITILPDELKMR
+179 QITIMPDELKMQ

-201 NLISQNNIVLS
+201 KAISDNNIVLA
-212 ALSVRNGIYRYSIH
+212 ALSVRDGIYRYSIH

-233 VHDIEDLYL
+233 VHDIEDIYL
-242 QTEGRLIQLKDICK
+242 QIEGRLLQLKDICK
-256 VEETAAERKGIVTS
+256 VEESAAERKGIVTS
-270 NGENA
+270 DGNNA

-285 AQMSSLQNK
+285 AQMSSLQNR
-294 VDTLMAQLGNDYPEL
+294 VDTLMSDLGKDYPEL

-324 MNNLEWNLVLG
+324 MDNLEWNLVLG

-372 LLGISLNIISL
+372 LIGISLNIISL

-395 NAIIVIDNIRQKSP
+395 NAIIVIDNIRQK
-409 QGPSPRPLPSPPEG
+409 
-423 SRRFSISEY
+423 
-432 VSGRG
+432 G
-437 KSQFSCGEP
+437 KA
-446 SVGSSLPTGEGG
+446 TDDN
-458 GRGTS
+458 
-463 FIISA
+463 IINA
-468 VHEVIMP
+468 VKEVIMP

-516 AVASMVVPVYY
+516 AVAALVVPVYY
-527 FLLCKND
+527 FLLCKKD
-534 NSQKTKEE
+534 KSQRSKVKSKSKEI
-542 RRKVNDWLTR
+542 NIWLTC
-552 YYERGMKFTLRH
+552 YYEKGMRFTLRH
-564 AKQMVVFFSLCI
+564 AKQMLVGFSICI
-576 VIIVV
+576 VAIIV

-610 PEENNRRMSEVL
+610 PEENNRRMTELL
-622 KEIKPLTESST
+622 KEVKPLTETST
-633 VMVGGQDFVLSH
+633 TMVGGQDFILSH
-645 TKNITSSEAVCYVKC
+645 TKNITSSEAVCYIKC
-660 SSADELEK
+660 KSAEELDDATEK
-668 ATDKLKQYIA
+668 MQGYIEK
-678 THYPKAMVESGL
+678 HYPNAKIETGL

-697 IFSTDEPD
+697 IFSTEEPD
-705 LQIRLHKREG
+705 LQVRLHRRDG
-715 GRPAVEMTQMMTD
+715 GRPAVELTRMVTD

-733 FPQLGIQPVSTEMYM
+733 FPQLGIQPVSTETYM
-748 KYVTDAEQMAYY
+748 KYTSDAEQMAYY
-760 KISYQQ
+760 KVSYQQ
-766 LYSRIREL
+766 LYSRLKEL
-774 LGTNSIFDISSGG
+774 LGNNSIYDINSGG
-787 ENVPV
+787 ESVPV
-792 IIGSNSRDA
+792 VIGSNSRDA
-801 SVLLSNTIRNTD
+801 KVLLSNTIRNTD
-813 GIEIPISYLVKEQ
+813 GIEIPISYLVREQ
-826 RANDY
+826 RADDY
-831 KHLFASNEGEYSVI
+831 KHLYASDEGEFSVI
-845 NIEKAG
+845 NIDKAE
-851 DSELK
+851 DSEVK
-856 AVMDYVETVVDH
+856 DVIAYVTSLA
-868 NDKLMASFV
+868 DKDKNGKLQASFV
-877 GGYFSSRT
+877 GSYFSSRS
-885 MIGELVMVLIV
+885 MIGELVMVLVV

-904 LAAQFESMLQPMII
+904 LAAQFESLVQPMII

-925 VALVMFAIWIAGE
+925 VALVLFAVWLAGE

-966 NRLYRSVEK
+966 NRLYRSVENPQK
-975 PGRLSLLKAIMVA
+975 HTLLKAIMVA

-1001 TTVLA
+1001 TTILA
-1006 IMPFLHRGD
+1006 IVPFLHRGD

-1029 VGMIVGTLVS
+1029 VGMIVGTMVS